1 MANAPSASNVMLGR
15 GAIYFDR
22 RTTTDNTVGSFH
34 LGNCDQ
40 FGVNITT
47 EKLTLIDNTQQSSS
61 PYKEVVVETAVA
73 INISGFE
80 FSKENMALA
89 TMGANS
95 TLTQAAASIA
105 GEVLA
110 SATVTNLL
118 GKYFFLSKRD
128 VSNVVL
134 KQGAT
139 THTVDDD
146 YEIVDAARGLI
157 RILPDGD
164 IADGTALTAD
174 YDHAAILTASALDLV
189 FGGTSAAIEGKLR
202 FISNNTTGP
211 NWDFVAWNASLRPNG
226 DIAFLS
232 GNEFNKFTLEGTAQ
246 SDATGTYGGSS
257 SSPYY
262 TLTKAA

>member
-1 MANAPSASNVMLGR
+1 MLGR

-22 RTTTDNTVGSFH
+22 RTSTDNTVGSFH

-61 PYKEVVVETAVA
+61 PYKEVVVET
-73 INISGFE
+73 
-80 FSKENMALA
+80 ALA